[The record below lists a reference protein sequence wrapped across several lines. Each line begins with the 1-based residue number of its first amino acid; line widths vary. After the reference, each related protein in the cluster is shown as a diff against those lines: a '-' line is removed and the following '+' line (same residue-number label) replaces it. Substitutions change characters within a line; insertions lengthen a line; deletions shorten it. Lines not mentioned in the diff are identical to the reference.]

1 MFLNCGVG
9 EDSWE
14 PLGQQKIKLV
24 NPKGNQLWIFI
35 GMTDAEA
42 KAPILWPPNGKS
54 QLTEKAPDTG
64 KDWRQEERG
73 TTQDGMAGWHPV
85 SMDVS
90 LSKFWEMVKD
100 RGTWCA
106 ADYGVAKSR
115 TWLSNRTTATI
126 RIIPRMSLDQGSFC
140 PLLGQSSWTCKE
152 GCSTLNI
159 TSYSHVIFI
168 LKHICVSFVVP
179 HYIFVMVSFLPLFLL
194 PEECEVCP
202 SKNRSIFNA
211 FIIKDHHL
219 KDHPH
224 FECSNFVFMDLT

>member
-1 MFLNCGVG
+1 
-9 EDSWE
+9 
-14 PLGQQKIKLV
+14 
-24 NPKGNQLWIFI
+24 
-35 GMTDAEA
+35 
-42 KAPILWPPNGKS
+42 
-54 QLTEKAPDTG
+54 
-64 KDWRQEERG
+64 
-73 TTQDGMAGWHPV
+73 
-85 SMDVS
+85 
-90 LSKFWEMVKD
+90 
-100 RGTWCA
+100 
-106 ADYGVAKSR
+106 
-115 TWLSNRTTATI
+115 
-126 RIIPRMSLDQGSFC
+126 MSLDQGSFC

-211 FIIKDHHL
+211 FVIKDHHL

-224 FECSNFVFMDLT
+224 FECSNFVFMDLTQVSCVHWDQKGIELKAHILVRPRFESLLCILGNF